1 MASGKWFG
9 ETSRQSQ
16 AKPVKQQA
24 HRNFTKPRT
33 RSRTGRTLFQFDCLA
48 DVTST
53 AFQAMHP
60 TDLTNRSYHHR
71 IWWQPAIRG
80 TADTSLLPPYLEA
93 GCQWRKL
100 TSRCLP
106 CKIKI
111 RGKFGSGEKN
121 LTWTMVDSEIGNARR
136 ECLNSFLPSLHLSSS
151 WDQMHPPTGP
161 NLISAEHVL
170 VKFVPDITSLHRSA
184 CVLPDC
190 SANINFGKL
199 VNSEFS
205 IIWRIFVFM
214 SVSFEKIFATANRCL
229 TRGYPE
235 EATSD

>member
-106 CKIKI
+106 CRIKI
-111 RGKFGSGEKN
+111 RGEFGSGEKN
-121 LTWTMVDSEIGNARR
+121 VTWTMVDSEIGNA
-136 ECLNSFLPSLHLSSS
+136 
-151 WDQMHPPTGP
+151 
-161 NLISAEHVL
+161 
-170 VKFVPDITSLHRSA
+170 SLHRSA
-184 CVLPDC
+184 CVLLDC
-190 SANINFGKL
+190 SASNNFGKL

-214 SVSFEKIFATANRCL
+214 SVSFEKIFATANRGL

-235 EATSD
+235 EATSDLATSPPPD